1 MDKEER
7 VEGRE
12 ERRGEREGR
21 GKEEVKEEC
30 HVIAQL
36 VDNGSI
42 SKASCMYSHMQKKG
56 DV

>member
-21 GKEEVKEEC
+21 GKEEDRKREGEERWEEYD
-30 HVIAQL
+30 VIAQL

-42 SKASCMYSHMQKKG
+42 SKAF
-56 DV
+56 